1 MKKWTVSNIDNHEYV
16 GIIEFQDDSNEWR
29 HFEVV
34 KTDSRIVFGTATNT
48 GFMESGY
55 LEIDDYFSFD
65 ENLQELV
72 EDLEC
77 YYNDGKDYCSLI
89 VCNDRM

>member
-16 GIIEFQDDSNEWR
+16 GIIEFQDDSNEWQ

-34 KTDSRIVFGTATNT
+34 KTFSRIVFGRATNT

-55 LEIDDYFSFD
+55 LEIDGYFSFD
-65 ENLQELV
+65 ENLQELLA
-72 EDLEC
+72 DLEC
-77 YYNDGKDYCSLI
+77 YYNDGKDCCSLI